1 MSRGKRTISSSPS
14 GKTLTQ
20 QQSLIKNFFGEVKN
34 VVTKFAFATRMGY
47 IPNNPFKQN

>member
-1 MSRGKRTISSSPS
+1 MSRGKRTLTNSPS
-14 GKTLTQ
+14 SKALPQ
-20 QQSLIKNFFGEVKN
+20 QQSLIKTFFGEAKN